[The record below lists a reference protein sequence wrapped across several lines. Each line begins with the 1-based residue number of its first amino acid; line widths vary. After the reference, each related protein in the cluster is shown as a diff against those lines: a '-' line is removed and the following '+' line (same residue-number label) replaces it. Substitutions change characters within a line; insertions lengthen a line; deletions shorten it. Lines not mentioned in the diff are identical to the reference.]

1 MWESQAKNKKQTT
14 IDVNIYTR
22 IDPKLLQEWKQF
34 DSIINGLECSKDID
48 TSKTTDTQ
56 DITSPQVL
64 SGTSGPPI
72 SKDVEIIPRD
82 PSDQIILQ
90 VEDIP
95 PLDVFYSPRHRAVVK
110 RQRKRRRTDQPCI
123 FPDQTVTGNVVWKEE
138 LDPSD
143 DLTKLS
149 QYAGAYSAATID
161 KASEV
166 SLLLKNKDQDIFAL
180 QAEVT
185 EAKQRAAQ
193 AEEQLLVQQ
202 QMNHQLTQQL

>member
-1 MWESQAKNKKQTT
+1 M
-14 IDVNIYTR
+14 
-22 IDPKLLQEWKQF
+22 
-34 DSIINGLECSKDID
+34 ECSKNGD
-48 TSKTTDTQ
+48 TSKTSDTQ
-56 DITSPQVL
+56 DITSPQVP

-72 SKDVEIIPRD
+72 SKDVEIIPKD

-110 RQRKRRRTDQPCI
+110 RSRKRRRTNQPSI
-123 FPDQTVTGNVVWKEE
+123 FPEQTVTGNVVWKEE

-166 SLLLKNKDQDIFAL
+166 SLVLKTKDQEIFAL
-180 QAEVT
+180 QAELAET
-185 EAKQRAAQ
+185 KQKAAQ
-193 AEEQLLVQQ
+193 AEE
-202 QMNHQLTQQL
+202 